1 MIMPSIPYI
10 RPAVARNLLS
20 QIWTRGISN
29 IGVRLL
35 QVPLLLSALGQE
47 DYGRWLVLSIIPAWL
62 TLLNMGTGTVAGNAM
77 VMEVASGDLKAAR
90 KTYADAMSLTLRIG
104 ALILPVMTLLLFLSP
119 PHLLPGMPPDR
130 AAEASTGLLLLC
142 LSVLMT
148 FVSDIHATRLRAAG
162 KAHVAAYLLGGQLW
176 IELCFILVTL
186 YIAPRFDL
194 LGASNF
200 LSTAIYALVTLF
212 ISRRA
217 LPDIRFTPALSDR
230 FGRWSMLRKGAI
242 FQSFP
247 LGHAILLQGQ
257 ILVVHQTLGAA
268 SVAVFSTARTL
279 VRLISQG
286 LEMVNHS
293 IWPEMSRLFGAGDLK
308 GAARLHRTSVMTA
321 LVLSLSGALLLWF
334 SGPWLYVIWTHDML
348 EVDRSLLL
356 PLLATIPAGAVWYT
370 SGMVALSC
378 NAYDGMA
385 IRFLAAATLSHLACW
400 WFSLAFG
407 LPGFALSPLIA
418 DAMMIPWVIGRSLDL
433 TGESRKGLLHRMISD
448 IRNR

>member
-1 MIMPSIPYI
+1 MPLIPYI

-20 QIWTRGISN
+20 QIWTRGVSN

-47 DYGRWLVLSIIPAWL
+47 DYGRWLVISIIPAWL
-62 TLLNMGTGTVAGNAM
+62 TLLNLGAGTVAGNAM

-90 KTYADAMSLTLRIG
+90 KTYADAMSLTLRI
-104 ALILPVMTLLLFLSP
+104 AAVILPSLVLILLLVP
-119 PHLLPGMPPDR
+119 PDLMPGMPGGR
-130 AAEASTGLLLLC
+130 TTEASAGLMFLC

-162 KAHVAAYLLGGQLW
+162 KAHVAAYLLSGQLW
-176 IELCFILVTL
+176 IELCFILLTL
-186 YIAPRFDL
+186 TIAPRFDL

-200 LSTAIYALVTLF
+200 LSTFLYAVATLAL
-212 ISRRA
+212 SRRA
-217 LPDIRFTPALSDR
+217 LPGIRYTPAYSDR
-230 FGRWSMLRKGAI
+230 MGRWSLLKKGAI

-257 ILVVHQTLGAA
+257 ILVVHQTMGAA

-321 LVLSLSGALLLWF
+321 LLLSLSGAVVLWF
-334 SGPWLYVIWTHDML
+334 SGPWLYGIWTHDML
-348 EVDRSLLL
+348 AVDQSLLL

-385 IRFLAAATLSHLACW
+385 SRFLVAATLSHLACW
-400 WFSLAFG
+400 WLSMTVG
-407 LPGFALSPLIA
+407 LPGTALSPLIA
-418 DAMMIPWVIGRSLDL
+418 DAMMIPWVIGRSLEL
-433 TGESRKGLLHRMISD
+433 TGETRKGLLHRMISD
-448 IRNR
+448 IRLR